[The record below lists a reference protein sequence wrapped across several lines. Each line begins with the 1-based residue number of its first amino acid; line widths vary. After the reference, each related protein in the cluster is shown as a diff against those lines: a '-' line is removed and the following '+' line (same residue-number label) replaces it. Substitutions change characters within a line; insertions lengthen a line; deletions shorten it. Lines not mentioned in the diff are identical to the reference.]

1 MFVNLPGVAKCFVY
15 YPPQHIFADM
25 IFRLR
30 YTSLFCF
37 CLSSFSP
44 FFGSFSPVNN
54 GDEEKLIVI
63 PPKFTSDLP
72 SQFSP
77 EDPAG
82 QSHV

>member
-1 MFVNLPGVAKCFVY
+1 MLVNLPGVTKCIAY
-15 YPPQHIFADM
+15 YQPQHIFADM

-30 YTSLFCF
+30 YTILFCF
-37 CLSSFSP
+37 CLSFFP

-63 PPKFTSDLP
+63 SPKFTSDLP